1 MAINSSLQ
9 NPPVIYKEH
18 SYSVTMKAQTFHN
31 HTFDLEII
39 EGYTPI
45 FVAIANIPYKS
56 AITTVNIN
64 TDTMKCGIQMSSY
77 YQYDTNDYPTTVRV
91 VYIKS

>member
-1 MAINSSLQ
+1 MENSSLQ

-64 TDTMKCGIQMSSY
+64 TDTMKCEIQMSSY
-77 YQYDTNDYPTTVRV
+77 YQYDTNDYLTTVRV

>member
-1 MAINSSLQ
+1 
-9 NPPVIYKEH
+9 
-18 SYSVTMKAQTFHN
+18 MKAQTFHN

-64 TDTMKCGIQMSSY
+64 TDTMKCEIQMSSY
-77 YQYDTNDYPTTVRV
+77 YQYDTNDYLTTVRV